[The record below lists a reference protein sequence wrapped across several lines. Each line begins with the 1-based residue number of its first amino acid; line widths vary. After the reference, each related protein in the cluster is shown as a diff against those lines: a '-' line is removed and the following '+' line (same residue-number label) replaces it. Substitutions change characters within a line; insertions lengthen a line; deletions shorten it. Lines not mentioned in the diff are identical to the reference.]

1 MYPFRNERCEHRNKL
16 IGRKLHEFRMKDS
29 GFGCLR
35 ETGMESM
42 RTATKKHRM
51 NSGSVKKK
59 IFLGFF

>member
-1 MYPFRNERCEHRNKL
+1 L
-16 IGRKLHEFRMKDS
+16 IGRQLHEFRMKDS

-35 ETGMESM
+35 ETGTENM
-42 RTATKKHRM
+42 RTATKKRRI

>member
-1 MYPFRNERCEHRNKL
+1 
-16 IGRKLHEFRMKDS
+16 MKDS

-59 IFLGFF
+59 IFLGKNKKLKKSGNRDME

>member
-1 MYPFRNERCEHRNKL
+1 
-16 IGRKLHEFRMKDS
+16 MKDS

-35 ETGMESM
+35 ETGTENM
-42 RTATKKHRM
+42 RTATKKRRI